1 MKKTK
6 STGKFIKDIYTSKLR
21 VTTSSDLDKRVLANS
36 MNVLEKVKSKDSA
49 KTQRDIWAI
58 AARSRIT
65 QVAAVLIVL
74 SAICLLT
81 LSDKGEPKQY
91 ETAGTEVAVI
101 SETPAELVSAIS
113 LSMAFRDG
121 DLKAVER
128 QFDKAE
134 KKVKPSLTE
143 QITIDQLIC
152 ELEGC

>member
-1 MKKTK
+1 MRPAENIKRLIENAKVKIDPDVKEAALGELVNELGKTK
-6 STGKFIKDIYTSKLR
+6 I
-21 VTTSSDLDKRVLANS
+21 VN
-36 MNVLEKVKSKDSA
+36 LEEAAPNIWVK
-49 KTQRDIWAI
+49 
-58 AARSRIT
+58 AARSRIA

-81 LSDKGEPKQY
+81 LSDKGEPEQY
-91 ETAGTEVAVI
+91 ETAGTEVAVT

-134 KKVKPSLTE
+134 KKVKPGLTE